1 MAADSAAPN
10 PSPLLICIYT
20 VFVCISVS
28 ALVHA
33 QTLSLGSKHNSIS
46 QLKDT
51 LVYLWPLP
59 AEYTFGY
66 GTLSVDP
73 DLSLAVGGNGGN
85 STIVR
90 DAFERYRA
98 IIFKHGPSNFR
109 PMKSH
114 ISKVRVV
121 VHSDNEELQLG
132 TDESYSLI
140 VAESDDRSIIAEA
153 TIEHGRSRPLVN
165 QTHQSIVN
173 AVSLRGL
180 LLVLVPCGFAVPC
193 YGQVE
198 VPQGTVSTRQGCGIC
213 MGSGPKN
220 LDTAVCA
227 EKTSLR
233 GSMEDIC
240 RCGRRSSMLQSEEWS
255 FHDISAPIL
264 SLHADALLI
273 DNTLSKFFS
282 DVVPRPVDVETRDF
296 STSHCCSGE
305 VLFDRKRNFSVRSNA
320 KLAWRVILINGQKL
334 RRLFDGSRMYMLRAL
349 VAKRLEQFKYRDRDM
364 LKQLRRSRLI
374 CKFCLWSIA
383 WVRELVP
390 QYKMGLVT
398 TSNGLVGVVVC
409 DMLMADTSRH
419 YYPVDVIKQ
428 IIESMSYA
436 KLNVLHWH
444 IIDEE
449 SFPLEVPTYPKLWKG
464 AYSKW
469 ERYTIE
475 DADEIVNL
483 LSMSSCCQI
492 VKLRQEKRLRR
503 LRFTDCIN
511 VMAEVDVPGHAE
523 SWGAGYPDL
532 WPSASCRE
540 PLDVSKNFTFDL
552 IAGILT
558 DMRKIFP
565 FELFHLGGDE
575 VHTDCWTSTPH
586 VQQWLRD
593 HNMTAKD
600 AYQYFVLR
608 AQQIAI
614 SKNWTPVNW
623 EETFNAFPT
632 KLNPRTVVHNWLG
645 GGVCPKAVG
654 QGFRCIFS
662 NQGFW
667 YLDHLDVQWDGVY
680 NAEPLEGISGVSD
693 QQLVLGGEVCMWG
706 ETADPSVVQ
715 QTIWPRAAAAAER
728 LWSNREAISTRNIN
742 ITALPRLEYFRCLLT
757 RRGVPAA
764 PVTNFYARSPPSG
777 PGSCYEQ

>member
-1 MAADSAAPN
+1 MAADSATPN
-10 PSPLLICIYT
+10 PSHLLICIYT

-28 ALVHA
+28 AVVHA
-33 QTLSLGSKHNSIS
+33 QTLSLGSKHNSTS
-46 QLKDT
+46 QLKDS

-59 AEYTFGY
+59 AEYTFGN

-85 STIVR
+85 SAIVR

-153 TIEHGRSRPLVN
+153 TIEANSVYGALRGLETFSQLCTYDYETKSIHIYKAPWYVRDRPRF
-165 QTHQSIVN
+165 
-173 AVSLRGL
+173 AFRGL
-180 LLVLVPCGFAVPC
+180 LL
-193 YGQVE
+193 
-198 VPQGTVSTRQGCGIC
+198 
-213 MGSGPKN
+213 
-220 LDTAVCA
+220 
-227 EKTSLR
+227 
-233 GSMEDIC
+233 
-240 RCGRRSSMLQSEEWS
+240 
-255 FHDISAPIL
+255 
-264 SLHADALLI
+264 
-273 DNTLSKFFS
+273 
-282 DVVPRPVDVETRDF
+282 
-296 STSHCCSGE
+296 
-305 VLFDRKRNFSVRSNA
+305 
-320 KLAWRVILINGQKL
+320 
-334 RRLFDGSRMYMLRAL
+334 
-349 VAKRLEQFKYRDRDM
+349 
-364 LKQLRRSRLI
+364 
-374 CKFCLWSIA
+374 
-383 WVRELVP
+383 
-390 QYKMGLVT
+390 
-398 TSNGLVGVVVC
+398 
-409 DMLMADTSRH
+409 DTSRH

-483 LSMSSCCQI
+483 LSMSTCCQI

-593 HNMTAKD
+593 HNMTGKD

-623 EETFNAFPT
+623 
-632 KLNPRTVVHNWLG
+632 
-645 GGVCPKAVG
+645 
-654 QGFRCIFS
+654 
-662 NQGFW
+662 
-667 YLDHLDVQWDGVY
+667 
-680 NAEPLEGISGVSD
+680 
-693 QQLVLGGEVCMWG
+693 
-706 ETADPSVVQ
+706 
-715 QTIWPRAAAAAER
+715 
-728 LWSNREAISTRNIN
+728 
-742 ITALPRLEYFRCLLT
+742 
-757 RRGVPAA
+757 
-764 PVTNFYARSPPSG
+764 
-777 PGSCYEQ
+777 